1 MVTHTADGKHFM
13 TVVLD
18 DGDDRLI
25 KPISPAFVNQTE
37 PVLNREDGMYV
48 DLCICVWHHSLFWC
62 IPMGCWWFVVSLF
75 YRTLHPYGMMLP
87 ERKGPIP
94 NW

>member
-1 MVTHTADGKHFM
+1 M

-18 DGDDRLI
+18 DGDDILV

-48 DLCICVWHHSLFWC
+48 DLCICVWHHDSPYMKALRAFEVGGLFD
-62 IPMGCWWFVVSLF
+62 PPVAA
-75 YRTLHPYGMMLP
+75 
-87 ERKGPIP
+87 
-94 NW
+94 